1 MKITRSRLLSGAR
14 HARGTA
20 VIIDVF
26 RAFSCTPLLF
36 SLGIKS
42 SIFVASPAQ
51 ALKLKHQDPS
61 LLLIGEIGGAPIE
74 GFDFG
79 NSPSQILN
87 ADPATLAER
96 TVVQR
101 TSSGVQGALA
111 ALKTAEEVLLGSYGI
126 ARARATADYIS
137 ARRPREVS
145 LVALGWD
152 LKEIA
157 PEDEGCARYIAYLLG
172 SGTYNHVQSLR
183 GIVFHESTQKFLR
196 GDTAYFPPEDPILC
210 LQRDIFDF
218 VLRARHAADLVR
230 VEKID

>member
-1 MKITRSRLLSGAR
+1 MKINHSRLLCGAS
-14 HARGTA
+14 HARGLA

-42 SIFVASPAQ
+42 SIFVATPAQ
-51 ALKLKHQDPS
+51 ALKLKHRDPS

-74 GFDFG
+74 NFDFG

-87 ADPATLAER
+87 ADPGTFANR

-111 ALKTAEEVLLGSYGI
+111 ALKTAEEVLLGSYGL
-126 ARARATADYIS
+126 ARATAEYIL

-145 LVALGWD
+145 LVAMGWD

-157 PEDEGCARYIAYLLG
+157 PEDEGCARYIAHIMG
-172 SGTYNHVQSLR
+172 SGTYNHLQSLR
-183 GIVFHESTQKFLR
+183 EIVFHESTRKFLR
-196 GDTAYFPPEDPILC
+196 GDTDYFPPEDPILC
-210 LQRDIFDF
+210 LQRDIYDF
-218 VLRARHAADLVR
+218 VLRVKQAADFVR
-230 VEKID
+230 VEKIIS

>member
-1 MKITRSRLLSGAR
+1 MEITRSSLLSGAK
-14 HARGTA
+14 HARGVA

-36 SLGIKS
+36 SLGIQS
-42 SIFVASPAQ
+42 SIFVASPDQ
-51 ALKLKHQDPS
+51 ALKLKHQDPD

-87 ADPATLAER
+87 ADPGTFSDR

-111 ALKTAEEVLLGSYGI
+111 ALKTADEVLLGSYGL
-126 ARARATADYIS
+126 ASATADYILTC
-137 ARRPREVS
+137 RPREVS
-145 LVALGWD
+145 LVAMGWD

-157 PEDEGCARYIAYLLG
+157 PEDEGCAGYMAHLLG
-172 SGTYNHVQSLR
+172 GGTYNHLQALR
-183 GIVFHESTQKFLR
+183 EIMTHESTQKFLR
-196 GDTAYFPPEDPILC
+196 GDKAYFPPEDPILC
-210 LQRDIFDF
+210 LQRDIYDF
-218 VLRARHAADLVR
+218 ALRVKQTADSVQ
-230 VEKID
+230 VEKIIS